1 MEKVKS
7 FKERVRD
14 VAVAVAPKFK
24 SELVEYDYLVCSK
37 AFELGYQ
44 IIKVEE
50 DNFMHLVGVNSQL
63 SASDFWS
70 KCLDGTLVE
79 NDFEFKRK
87 KQSEKSV
94 KGSARE
100 KITVLQNVPD
110 MFKHELSAEE
120 KFKKNRVEC
129 AFAASDEDFTLG
141 FASSGRPKSLM
152 KSNVLSDKAKDVD
165 IVFRRHRHSE
175 DLFELY
181 FGDAELIAEYLPQI
195 AEFIKFDAESD
206 YPQ

>member
-44 IIKVEE
+44 IIKVLYDVPEI
-50 DNFMHLVGVNSQL
+50 F
-63 SASDFWS
+63 
-70 KCLDGTLVE
+70 C
-79 NDFEFKRK
+79 KR
-87 KQSEKSV
+87 
-94 KGSARE
+94 
-100 KITVLQNVPD
+100 L
-110 MFKHELSAEE
+110 FAEE
-120 KFKKNRVEC
+120 NFRKNKVEC
-129 AFAASDEDFTLG
+129 NFATSDEEITLG

-152 KSNVLSDKAKDVD
+152 NSNKLSDKAKDVD
-165 IVFRRHRHSE
+165 LIFRRPRHSDE
-175 DLFELY
+175 EFVLY

-195 AEFIKFDAESD
+195 VEFIKSDAESD